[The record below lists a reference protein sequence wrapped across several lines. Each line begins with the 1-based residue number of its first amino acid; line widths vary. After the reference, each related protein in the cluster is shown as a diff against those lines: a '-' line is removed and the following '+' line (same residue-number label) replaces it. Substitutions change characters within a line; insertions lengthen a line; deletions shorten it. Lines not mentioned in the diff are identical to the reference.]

1 MVTKTRMS
9 APNVL
14 ETTTVIGSPAKN
26 PQLKGAILDS
36 AFIIKS
42 PTDVHTASTAAHPQ

>member
-14 ETTTVIGSPAKN
+14 ETVTPLATPTKKPQPA
-26 PQLKGAILDS
+26 GMLD
-36 AFIIKS
+36 ICMHRR
-42 PTDVHTASTAAHPQ
+42 T